1 MSQLDT
7 LVDLADTT
15 PATKSMSDSANN
27 MDEFDPFG
35 PTSTS
40 NDATNNDNDNDN
52 LLVDFTVET
61 EEKSKQNGIT
71 ENFDAD
77 YEVTMSAEN
86 EIQSE
91 GHIYAN
97 SEPIADP
104 IYENVGETNGKAEED
119 VYENVVKETGDNQE
133 ISVTIKADINTSD
146 ANALEVEALDA
157 NAAEVDTSDITAAEV
172 DASDIN
178 TAEVAASDVN
188 AAEVDASNVST
199 SEVGTSDVNTS
210 DVNVIYDT
218 PSSTKRQDDDNDD
231 DDVAVV
237 TSEDDG
243 APSPRYDDDVEIDN
257 EKVLKSP
264 SRSRSN
270 SENRESISPAERPAS
285 PTPESEG
292 DQQGRALSPTV
303 SDEEAASANMGSED
317 DPNRDSQNLTQS
329 PVPTPTPRKR
339 TSLSR
344 SKSPE
349 LEITKEHSRS
359 PSISSEGRNTRS
371 PSPDDMINQEE
382 EIIKNGETV
391 SISRENAVFT
401 ETRGDPSLS
410 GTGVCSTETVETS
423 KVTSEEVSTDKI
435 HSPVAS
441 EETVQ
446 GGRVLPS
453 RSDAGIF
460 ENEPAVL
467 EGVARYS
474 ECKDEDKLPE
484 QGTAR
489 NLAAGFKEI
498 QDESVKP
505 SVSQKRDITPERFG
519 EKSEFVSEPRSK
531 IETYEGKSESGIF
544 ESQPDELSESI
555 VSGYAKNE
563 EKLPEKGTTDN
574 ILQKLKDIQ
583 STPVQKENQGKREI
597 TPDRSGKSEYVS
609 EPRTSFEE
617 YVGKPESGI
626 FESQPVRDPNVIR
639 PEDEEEEEILPN
651 QGTARNLVAKF
662 KKLQEEQPYV
672 PKKPVD
678 ILPSNTGVEPSI
690 VESQP
695 ISLEGVVKEG
705 DETEEKYPEKGQ
717 TRNLLAK
724 FREIESGGGSQS
736 PSPRGRKEFTP
747 PREHPRGINSGNQ
760 ESGVYENTPKKG
772 LEYQPVKIEGG
783 IFENDP
789 VSRPDVVKEA
799 DRFEERLPEQGT
811 ARNLLSKFKQIQNDA
826 SVKSPTS
833 PRSMKEFTPPR
844 DDLPTHQTGLNE
856 SGIVENEPQYR
867 PDVLREADTD
877 WNEGMPSKGSAKS
890 VVDKFK
896 CIQEEAKKES
906 VKAMPKKPSKV
917 RR

>member
-1 MSQLDT
+1 M
-7 LVDLADTT
+7 A
-15 PATKSMSDSANN
+15 K
-27 MDEFDPFG
+27 
-35 PTSTS
+35 
-40 NDATNNDNDNDN
+40 
-52 LLVDFTVET
+52 
-61 EEKSKQNGIT
+61 K
-71 ENFDAD
+71 
-77 YEVTMSAEN
+77 
-86 EIQSE
+86 
-91 GHIYAN
+91 
-97 SEPIADP
+97 
-104 IYENVGETNGKAEED
+104 
-119 VYENVVKETGDNQE
+119 
-133 ISVTIKADINTSD
+133 
-146 ANALEVEALDA
+146 
-157 NAAEVDTSDITAAEV
+157 
-172 DASDIN
+172 
-178 TAEVAASDVN
+178 
-188 AAEVDASNVST
+188 
-199 SEVGTSDVNTS
+199 
-210 DVNVIYDT
+210 
-218 PSSTKRQDDDNDD
+218 
-231 DDVAVV
+231 
-237 TSEDDG
+237 
-243 APSPRYDDDVEIDN
+243 
-257 EKVLKSP
+257 
-264 SRSRSN
+264 
-270 SENRESISPAERPAS
+270 
-285 PTPESEG
+285 
-292 DQQGRALSPTV
+292 
-303 SDEEAASANMGSED
+303 
-317 DPNRDSQNLTQS
+317 
-329 PVPTPTPRKR
+329 PVPTPVK
-339 TSLSR
+339 
-344 SKSPE
+344 
-349 LEITKEHSRS
+349 
-359 PSISSEGRNTRS
+359 
-371 PSPDDMINQEE
+371 
-382 EIIKNGETV
+382 
-391 SISRENAVFT
+391 

-489 NLAAGFKEI
+489 NLAARFKEI

-736 PSPRGRKEFTP
+736 PSPRSRKEFTP

-906 VKAMPKKPSKV
+906 VKAMPKKLN
-917 RR
+917 